1 MSGTNDGKEAWG
13 SRVGVILAVMG
24 SAVGL
29 GNFLRFPGLA
39 AQYEGGAF
47 MVPYFIALLLL
58 GLPIAWVEWSMGR
71 YGGARG
77 FNSSPGIYRA
87 IWKNR
92 VAPYLGVLALIVP
105 VMIYMYYVYIEGW
118 CLAYSLRYLFGQM
131 DFGNDPAAYNDFF
144 RNFVGCNG
152 DGEALATPGEGLL
165 GSAMFFLAV
174 CFVINFILIY
184 RGLAKGIEWFCQW
197 AMPALLICALIVL
210 VRVLTLGT
218 PNPDHP
224 DQNLLNGLGYMWNPS
239 TAKVSFWESL
249 ANPEMWLAATGQIFF
264 SLSVGY
270 GIIIT
275 YASYLRK
282 DDDIALSSLTAAAG
296 NEFCEVALG
305 GLITIPAA
313 FVFLGLAFVQNPP
326 GTFGMGFVALPNVF
340 NQMAAG
346 QIVGFLFFFLLF
358 LAAVTSSLSMLQPAI
373 ALLEEGLG
381 LKRKASVALL
391 GFVTACGSAF
401 VVFFSKDLLA
411 LDTIDFWIGTFCIYV
426 LATLQ
431 VILFGWVLGV
441 DRGFEELRRGA
452 EIRIPSAI
460 KYLIKYVSPVYLLT
474 VFGFWVYH
482 ELLTTPDDSAELTR
496 LQQIMESGT
505 VKFAL
510 GFILAVAILFT
521 LLIAQSVKRWD
532 AAERAAKEEEQ
543 S

>member
-47 MVPYFIALLLL
+47 MVPYFVALLLL

-71 YGGARG
+71 YGGTRG

-92 VAPYLGVLALIVP
+92 AAPYFGVLAMIVP

-131 DFGNDPAAYNDFF
+131 DFGDDPSSYANFF
-144 RNFVGCNG
+144 NNFVGFNG
-152 DGEALATPGEGLL
+152 DGEALSTPGEGLL

-174 CFVINFILIY
+174 CFVINFVLIY
-184 RGLAKGIEWFCQW
+184 RGLTKGIEWFCRW
-197 AMPALLICALIVL
+197 AMPALLICAVIVL

-218 PNPDHP
+218 PNPDKP

-239 TAKVSFWESL
+239 TDNVSFLQSL
-249 ANPEMWLAATGQIFF
+249 ANPEMWLAATSQIFF
-264 SLSVGY
+264 SLSVGF

-275 YASYLRK
+275 YSSYLHK
-282 DDDIALSSLTAAAG
+282 NDDIALSSLTAAAG
-296 NEFCEVALG
+296 NEFCEVVLG

-313 FVFLGLAFVQNPP
+313 FVFLGLAFVQKPP

-340 NQMAAG
+340 NQMIGG
-346 QIVGFLFFFLLF
+346 QAIGFLFFFLLF

-381 LKRKASVALL
+381 LKRKASVTLL
-391 GFVTACGSAF
+391 GFITAVGSTI
-401 VVFFSKDLLA
+401 VVFFSQGLLA
-411 LDTIDFWIGTFCIYV
+411 LDTIDFWVGTFSIFI
-426 LATLQ
+426 LATFQ
-431 VILFGWVLGV
+431 VILFGWILGV
-441 DRGFEELRRGA
+441 DRGFEELNRGA
-452 EIRIPSAI
+452 EIRIPSWI
-460 KYLIKYVSPVYLLT
+460 KHIIKYVAPAYLLT
-474 VFGFWVYH
+474 IFGFWIHQQFLKVP
-482 ELLTTPDDSAELTR
+482 EDPTELTR
-496 LQQIMESGT
+496 LQQIQQNGT
-505 VKFAL
+505 VQFSL
-510 GFILAVAILFT
+510 GFILVVAILFT

-532 AAERAAKEEEQ
+532 AADRAKKEVF
-543 S
+543 